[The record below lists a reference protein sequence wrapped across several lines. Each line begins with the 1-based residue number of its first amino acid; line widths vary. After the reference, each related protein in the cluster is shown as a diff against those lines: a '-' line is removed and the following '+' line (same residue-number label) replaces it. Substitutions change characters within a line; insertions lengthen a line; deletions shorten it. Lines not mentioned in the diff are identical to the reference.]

1 MKKCFGFFC
10 KYTIVEFAQTQKVN
24 VFWKFQSLAYLELF
38 LFYQSGNFWRF
49 CGDFRKKNDFK
60 KNFFFQNFFFK
71 FLEIAFFELNL
82 ARFEEKF
89 FLKISHF
96 GKSVISDTILDF

>member
-1 MKKCFGFFC
+1 MFWFFFFC

-38 LFYQSGNFWRF
+38 LFHQSGNFWRF

-60 KNFFFQNFFFK
+60 KKFFFQNFFFQI
-71 FLEIAFFELNL
+71 FGNAFFEHNSS
-82 ARFEEKF
+82 RFDEK
-89 FLKISHF
+89 KIRKF
-96 GKSVISDTILDF
+96 

>member
-1 MKKCFGFFC
+1 MEKYFGFFC

-60 KNFFFQNFFFK
+60 KIFFFK
-71 FLEIAFFELNL
+71 FLEIAFFEHNL
-82 ARFEEKF
+82 ARFEEKKF
-89 FLKISHF
+89 FENFSF
-96 GKSVISDTILDF
+96 